1 MKKFNKFISENYEEY
16 PADEMTITELKV
28 AIDAATNIL
37 KMLEK
42 GSKLQRWQI
51 SAIVKSSEELS
62 SVYSIM
68 NADMNESSEAEANYI
83 VKMKSPFWK
92 THHYVNLDDP
102 RAQVSKKHP
111 KHATP
116 MSLEKAQKVAKDWK
130 GGPNKYET
138 EVIMKEEADFKVS
151 IEGLPQIFVKGE
163 NPSDVKNN
171 LRKVLKNP
179 GLINDVKRVTKPEV
193 LKTFRDF
200 ISNKEDETEGDNE

>member
-1 MKKFNKFISENYEEY
+1 MKTFNNFINEKYEEY
-16 PADEMTITELKV
+16 PADDMTMTELKV

-37 KMLEK
+37 DMLEK

-68 NADMNESSEAEANYI
+68 NADMNESTDDAKYI

-102 RAQVSKKHP
+102 RAQVAKKHP

-116 MSLEKAQKVAKDWK
+116 MSQEKAQKVAKDWK
-130 GGPNKYET
+130 GGANKWET
-138 EVIMKEEADFKVS
+138 EVVMKEEADFKVS
-151 IEGLPQIFVKGE
+151 VEGLPQMFVKGE
-163 NPSDVKNN
+163 NPADVKNN

-179 GLINDVKRVTKPEV
+179 DLIKDVKRVTKPEV

-200 ISNKEDETEGDNE
+200 ISGKEDETEGDEE